1 MKRIYYVFVVL
12 IILMVSFLGIT
23 YSVEYQDDRNISFEL
38 IGPTTLYMNVG
49 SPYIEYGIKVT
60 VDNTD
65 VSDKVLID
73 SSNVDINKHGE
84 YKVKYQYSS
93 EYVYRE
99 VIVFDKEKPI
109 INLIGG
115 EEVYILLNGSYQEN
129 GYTVTD
135 NYDTDLHDKVK
146 IEGKVDTN
154 KEGEYII
161 KYSVTDSSGNTGE
174 ASRKVIVKK
183 PIISIDN
190 DNSRHIYTPT
200 SYNVTLYSNTIIKNS
215 FYKYGIY
222 YEGYVKDSSKYYKI
236 KLKNKVNKLE
246 YVYNMSSTK
255 SNYYSGNLNLTTV
268 DNGTYDM
275 YIVANKEERLIN
287 KLDSFSRIVRA
298 KVGNKLVTLSYDN
311 DNVSIGIED
320 FKYQYDV
327 VIDPGHGGKDTGA
340 SNGIINERDLN
351 LKVSKYEK
359 CRYESM
365 GYKVYMVRYDDSY
378 GEMLGNSNISQ
389 LDRRGL
395 TLGYYGAVS
404 KVVYSNHHNSSFDRY
419 DRGFELLVG
428 NQMTKTDLAPEMN
441 IYNRFMKF
449 YNITDDKI
457 RMYSKEYSTSQ
468 VFDKTNGQV
477 YDKENYYSV
486 IRIPYELYNVKN
498 LIYEPMYLSNADD
511 FNWYYANNNWIKVSE
526 IKIEEYVKYM
536 GGVYN
541 SDNKKCL

>member
-60 VDNTD
+60 VDNND

-73 SSNVDINKHGE
+73 SSNVDINKLGE

-99 VIVFDKEKPI
+99 VIVFDKEKPVI
-109 INLIGG
+109 DLIGG

-135 NYDTDLHDKVK
+135 NYDTDLLDKVK

-154 KEGEYII
+154 KEGEYTI

-200 SYNVTLYSNTIIKNS
+200 SYNVTLYSNTIIKNN

-236 KLKNKVNKLE
+236 KLKNRENKLE

-275 YIVANKEERLIN
+275 YIITNKEERLVN

-311 DNVSIGIED
+311 DNVSISIED

>member
-135 NYDTDLHDKVK
+135 NYDTDLFDKVK